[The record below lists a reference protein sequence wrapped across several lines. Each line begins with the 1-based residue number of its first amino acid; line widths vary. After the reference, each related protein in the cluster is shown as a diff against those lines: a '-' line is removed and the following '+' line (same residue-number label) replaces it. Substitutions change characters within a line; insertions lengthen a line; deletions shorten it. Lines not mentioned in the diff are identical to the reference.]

1 MKNLGYISAFL
12 GGAVAGAAL
21 GILLAPEKG
30 VDTRNKISGAVND
43 FLKRHNINM
52 SKKDIANLVEE
63 IKEATPTA

>member
-1 MKNLGYISAFL
+1 MKNLGNISAFL

-63 IKEATPTA
+63 IKEAAPTA

>member
-12 GGAVAGAAL
+12 GGAVAGTAL

-63 IKEATPTA
+63 IKEAAPTA

>member
-12 GGAVAGAAL
+12 GGAVEGAAL

-63 IKEATPTA
+63 IKEAAPTA

>member
-30 VDTRNKISGAVND
+30 VDTRNKISGVVND

-63 IKEATPTA
+63 IKEAAPTA

>member
-63 IKEATPTA
+63 IKEAAPTA